1 MDAYTS
7 WIMLAAAATFLA
19 VVVAS
24 SLLSG
29 KKTKLPLPPGSFGLP
44 IIGQTLSY
52 HRALNV
58 NAGEDWF
65 RRWMTTYGPVSRL
78 SYFNTPTAIL
88 AGASGNKFIFSS
100 AAVTAKTTASM
111 ARMIGRRTVQ
121 DVVGDEHRRVRA
133 LILRFLQPDACK
145 RYVAGMDAEVR
156 RHLDAQWKGRT
167 TVAVMPAMKDLTFD
181 VMCTGLFRLGRDDSE
196 NDAIRRVLSTEFQ
209 QLVKGISVVPLNLP
223 FTSFSKCL
231 AASRRGRRAVSGIIE
246 ERRAKLEK
254 GQSSPADDV
263 VTHMIAE
270 GLPDED
276 IIDNV
281 MFLMIA
287 AHDTTAALLTF
298 LIRYLDANRDAYEKL
313 VYEQEEIARCK
324 APDEAL
330 SWEDLSKMRYTWAAA
345 QETLRLVPPVFSILR
360 ETTDDIEFGGYRIP
374 KGWQLLQPTSTT
386 HWDPK
391 IFPEPGRFDP
401 ARFMDTSVVP
411 PFCFIPFGGGP
422 RMCPGNEFARV
433 ETLVAVHY
441 IVTRFR
447 WKLAPG
453 CDGSYARFPL
463 PYPSQ
468 GFLID
473 IETRNHQTT
482 NG

>member
-1 MDAYTS
+1 
-7 WIMLAAAATFLA
+7 MLAAAATFLA

-52 HRALNV
+52 HRALNA

-65 RRWMTTYGPVSRL
+65 RRWITTYGPVSRL

-88 AGASGNKFIFSS
+88 AGPSGNKFIFSS
-100 AAVTAKTTASM
+100 ASVTAKTTASM
-111 ARMIGRRTVQ
+111 ARMIGRRTLQ
-121 DVVGDEHRRVRA
+121 DVVGDEHRRVRT

-181 VMCTGLFRLGRDDSE
+181 VMCTALFSLERDGGE
-196 NDAIRRVLSTEFQ
+196 NDAVRQVLSTEFQ

-231 AASRRGRRAVSGIIE
+231 AASRRGRRALRDHRGE
-246 ERRAKLEK
+246 AGKARERAEL
-254 GQSSPADDV
+254 ADRRC
-263 VTHMIAE
+263 
-270 GLPDED
+270 
-276 IIDNV
+276 
-281 MFLMIA
+281 

-313 VYEQEEIARCK
+313 VHEQEEIAQCK

-330 SWEDLSKMRYTWAAA
+330 SWEDLSKMRHTWAAA
-345 QETLRLVPPVFSILR
+345 QETLRLIPPVFSILR
-360 ETTDDIEFGGYRIP
+360 ETTDDIEFAGYRIP

-391 IFPEPGRFDP
+391 IFPEPEMFDP
-401 ARFMDTSVVP
+401 ARFMDASAVP

-422 RMCPGNEFARV
+422 RMCPGNEFGRV
-433 ETLVAVHY
+433 ETLVAMHY

-447 WKLAPG
+447 WKLAPS

-473 IETRNHQTT
+473 IQPRHRQQT
-482 NG
+482 NA